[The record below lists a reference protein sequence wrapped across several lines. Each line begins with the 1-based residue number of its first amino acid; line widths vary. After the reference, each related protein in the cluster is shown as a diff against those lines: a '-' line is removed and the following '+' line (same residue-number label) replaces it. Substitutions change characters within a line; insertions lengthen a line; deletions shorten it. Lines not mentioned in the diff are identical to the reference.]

1 MQSEWTFFEKFCLFV
16 ASGFGIGLIAP
27 FAPGTFGSAAG
38 VALAYA
44 TTALPLWLQMPVCLA
59 LALLAIP
66 FCDVAER
73 MLGIK
78 DDGRITADEWML
90 YPIALI
96 GIPLA
101 SLPWWTMIV
110 FFCVVRAIDI
120 VKPWP
125 CRGLQS
131 IPGGRGIVVD
141 DFVANLYSLAVNWG
155 LYLLCFKSLCS
166 AN

>member
-1 MQSEWTFFEKFCLFV
+1 MYDKFMLFL
-16 ASGFGIGLIAP
+16 GTGLGIGLVVP

-44 TTALPLWLQMPVCLA
+44 TTALPVWLQIVVATGMTLLAVPVC
-59 LALLAIP
+59 
-66 FCDVAER
+66 DVSER

-101 SLPWWTMIV
+101 SLPWWSMVI
-110 FFCVVRAIDI
+110 FFLIARAVDI
-120 VKPWP
+120 LKPWP
-125 CRGLQS
+125 CRGLQRL
-131 IPGGRGIVVD
+131 PGGRGVVCD
-141 DFVANLYSLAVNWG
+141 DFVANLYSLALNW
-155 LYLLCFKSLCS
+155 LVFIFVF
-166 AN
+166 A